1 MWAPILA
8 NFFHII
14 FVIFGFFGAY
24 QFRGKYLISYSVWNV
39 IWIGWNSFLICFYLN
54 VGILDRD
61 SDILNL
67 GTGSVSWF
75 EVNGPGCKP
84 NYSINITSDDPYRP
98 IRPERVDG
106 CIVEYQIVEVIHS
119 FVQNFLSLLGLI
131 GAICIGRILWD
142 DDDSLSRD
150 TKQKQRQTLYSIEFG
165 TPVDAIRHSDD
176 LLDPERADSMSPK
189 PMTPRRVKRRST
201 RGTSSRQSRRSD
213 RGGAGAS
220 GSTNTHRSSTRS
232 SRRKIH
238 QNPVTKLIEQQNSF
252 PSFKHNNNSNLTE
265 NNLKSLNNDYILN
278 NQYHH
283 HPLMKKETP
292 NLIPPKPKPPMNSF
306 QKQSIDIITTPPSIV
321 NRQTPPDPIYHNF
334 NTSSPLIQQQTSW
347 NTSSPPSPQIYNNH
361 YHHHHP
367 AESGGLNGHI
377 NPSYQH
383 STPNLNDVP
392 DIDEYYTNR
401 PPSVRSSYSN
411 FHGTRPLSY
420 NPNGPSTTSRE
431 SLRFLTGG
439 PPAYNLNYHTPPDSE
454 TTM

>member
-1 MWAPILA
+1 M
-8 NFFHII
+8 
-14 FVIFGFFGAY
+14 
-24 QFRGKYLISYSVWNV
+24 
-39 IWIGWNSFLICFYLN
+39 
-54 VGILDRD
+54 
-61 SDILNL
+61 
-67 GTGSVSWF
+67 
-75 EVNGPGCKP
+75 
-84 NYSINITSDDPYRP
+84 
-98 IRPERVDG
+98 
-106 CIVEYQIVEVIHS
+106 
-119 FVQNFLSLLGLI
+119 
-131 GAICIGRILWD
+131 
-142 DDDSLSRD
+142 SRD

-213 RGGAGAS
+213 RGSAGAS
-220 GSTNTHRSSTRS
+220 GSTNTHRSSTRG

-306 QKQSIDIITTPPSIV
+306 QKQSNDIVTTPPSIV

-367 AESGGLNGHI
+367 AENGGGLNGHI

-392 DIDEYYTNR
+392 DVDEYYTNR

-420 NPNGPSTTSRE
+420 NPNGPSTSNVQENLFAGLTQQQQQFHHQQQQFHHQLAVQQQQQYHQPSQPQAIPQVGPKRSSASRE